1 MAHLNVLRSKSY
13 AFSGEGDVDRF
24 LQEVQPDSTDSC
36 NHDKSN
42 ARGNKT
48 AHSGPP
54 LKVLG

>member
-24 LQEVQPDSTDSC
+24 LQEMQPESADSR

-48 AHSGPP
+48 AHSSPP